1 MARNDD
7 LQGCSFADILE
18 RLEAGRI
25 GHRAAMEWL
34 DIESY
39 HELVEVMHL
48 NGRRMPG
55 HRDMIVTQETRD
67 LLRSIIRPLPK
78 KAATKRDA

>member
-1 MARNDD
+1 MIPDD
-7 LQGCSFADILE
+7 ELKGLSLADVLE
-18 RLEAGRI
+18 LLEAGRI

-39 HELVEVMHL
+39 HRLVEIMHY

-55 HRDMIVTQETRD
+55 HREMEVTQDTRD
-67 LLRSIIRPLPK
+67 LLLSITHKLPK
-78 KAATKRDA
+78 KAAAKIDG